1 MFYNGGPLMFSRAKE
16 LRNNVTEAEMILWGY
31 LKTKPSGYK
40 FRRHHPLL
48 NYIVDFFCYKLK
60 LIIEVDGSI
69 HNNEEVKKNDAERQM
84 IIESEGLNILRFTN
98 DEVTKQ
104 LEIVIEK
111 IQLRLQNNIQI
122 KEGLTP
128 L

>member
-1 MFYNGGPLMFSRAKE
+1 
-16 LRNNVTEAEMILWGY
+16 MILWGY

-40 FRRHHPLL
+40 FRRQHPLL

-111 IQLRLQNNIQI
+111 IQLRLQ
-122 KEGLTP
+122 K
-128 L
+128 